1 MVELPIIRIVVGII
15 TPKPKILYLIAYDMS
30 ETPMIYYED
39 VRYNHKQVAWCVM
52 AVFNSVFK
60 LATVIRL
67 AGKYLQ
73 IDSNF

>member
-1 MVELPIIRIVVGII
+1 
-15 TPKPKILYLIAYDMS
+15 MS
-30 ETPMIYYED
+30 ETPRIYYED
-39 VRYNHKQVAWCVM
+39 VRYNHYKQVAWCVM

-60 LATVIRL
+60 LAMVTEL

>member
-1 MVELPIIRIVVGII
+1 
-15 TPKPKILYLIAYDMS
+15 MS

-60 LATVIRL
+60 LATVIGL